1 MSCSTTVRKHVSAGR
16 RVILVGDLNVVASPM
31 DLHEKLYDA
40 GDPYVGYAKEDME
53 VGRSVGVW
61 RRVRRGAGA
70 HARLRDAPVVAT
82 TRH

>member
-31 DLHEKLYDA
+31 DLHKKLYDA

-53 VGRSVGVW
+53 VGRSGCVAAGVA
-61 RRVRRGAGA
+61 RGWY
-70 HARLRDAPVVAT
+70 ARALA
-82 TRH
+82 